1 MTTESEK
8 ETKERDGES
17 VRERNESGAGRER
30 DRDHDRDRER
40 RRDRDRDGDRE
51 RRRDR
56 DGESVRSRRSTR
68 EKGKERERSTEA
80 HSSHRERGRERSR
93 SRDRPRR
100 RSTEG
105 RERRRSTERRDR
117 SESHPP
123 QASAAAAAYTPE
135 FLREFAQAQKRL
147 SVLST
152 DGDAEGAFDVISGK
166 EAQRF
171 ARRFVRCVCV
181 SFLYSCSPIRIHR
194 VTTAFREQAPE
205 ADPAHAA
212 LAAQVSHA
220 LGQSTSSHAPT
231 TSKNDATRKD
241 SIKTT
246 TAGTTSKNGTAKAGE
261 TPDHRLKANA
271 RTLPPVVFAFPRSA
285 AGDAGRRVV
294 DFYMSWRGKTK
305 TTRLKGARR
314 RTGFLDTEFQRVRE
328 TLDGEW
334 KRASRALKCATG
346 ADDATTVPAL

>member
-1 MTTESEK
+1 MSTERERDR
-8 ETKERDGES
+8 KERDGES
-17 VRERNESGAGRER
+17 VRERRESGAGRER

-56 DGESVRSRRSTR
+56 DGESVKSRRSTR

-80 HSSHRERGRERSR
+80 HSTHQERGRERSR

-105 RERRRSTERRDR
+105 RERRRSTGRRDR

-147 SVLST
+147 SVLSA
-152 DGDAEGAFDVISGK
+152 DGDTEGAFDVISGK

-171 ARRFVRCVCV
+171 AKRFVR
-181 SFLYSCSPIRIHR
+181 
-194 VTTAFREQAPE
+194 EQASE

-212 LAAQVSHA
+212 LASQVSHA
-220 LGQSTSSHAPT
+220 LGNVQPTSAG
-231 TSKNDATRKD
+231 RKD
-241 SIKTT
+241 SVKTS
-246 TAGTTSKNGTAKAGE
+246 ASHAMGTTSKNGTAKAGE
-261 TPDHRLKANA
+261 TASDHRLKANA

-294 DFYMSWRGKTK
+294 DFYMSWRGKTVS
-305 TTRLKGARR
+305 
-314 RTGFLDTEFQRVRE
+314 GF
-328 TLDGEW
+328 
-334 KRASRALKCATG
+334 SS
-346 ADDATTVPAL
+346 